1 MSEASIRHEP
11 QSSRFVADVEGGEA
25 SLEYMRDGRR
35 VIFTHTGV
43 PPESEGRGIG
53 TSLARTALEWARSEK
68 LRVVPACPFVA
79 AFVKRH
85 HAEYGE
91 LLGER

>member
-1 MSEASIRHEP
+1 MSDASIRHEP
-11 QSSRFVADVEGGEA
+11 DSSRFVADVEGGEA
-25 SLEYMRDGRR
+25 ALEYMRDGRR
-35 VIFTHTGV
+35 VVFTHTGV
-43 PPESEGRGIG
+43 PPESEGQGIG
-53 TSLARTALEWARSEK
+53 TSLARAGLEWARDEQ

-85 HAEYGE
+85 HREYAD